1 MFRLDK
7 AMKAF
12 FRRVKAGQ
20 TPGSPPFKSR
30 DGYDSFTYPDAAGWK
45 LEGQRLHLARIGTA
59 EVKLHRPIEGKI
71 KTCSITREGEHWYVV
86 FATEVGLTRRLAY
99 TDELVGIDL
108 GTLRL
113 ATLSTGDT
121 IEHPRHSRCA
131 EHKLKVKQPALK
143 PKSKRSKRRKKAARL
158 VGKVHRKVANQRKDF
173 LHKQSRALVDTYAT
187 LVFEDLS
194 PSKLSRRPR
203 AIQDEETGQYLP
215 NGGSRKAGL
224 NKSILDAG
232 WAQFQ
237 QYCVYKAEEAG
248 RGVLLVDPRTT
259 SQVCSACLEK
269 GPHKDLSQRLHVC
282 PHCGARQ
289 GFQCRTY
296 HRPAR
301 REPSADALLRSPWRK
316 PAGVVTKS
324 L

>member
-1 MFRLDK
+1 LSWPRK
-7 AMKAF
+7 S
-12 FRRVKAGQ
+12 
-20 TPGSPPFKSR
+20 GSPRK
-30 DGYDSFTYPDAAGWK
+30 
-45 LEGQRLHLARIGTA
+45 
-59 EVKLHRPIEGKI
+59 
-71 KTCSITREGEHWYVV
+71 
-86 FATEVGLTRRLAY
+86 RLAY
-99 TDELVGIDL
+99 TDELLGIDL

-121 IEHPRHSRCA
+121 IENPRHYRCA
-131 EHKLKVKQPALK
+131 EQKLKVKQQALK

-173 LHKQSRALVDTYAT
+173 LHKQSRALVDTYET

-194 PSKLSRRPR
+194 PSNLSRRPR

-237 QYCVYKAEEAG
+237 QYWVYKAEEAG
-248 RGVLLVDPRTT
+248 RGVLFVDPRTT

-282 PHCGARQ
+282 PHCGVVLDRDDNAALTIARL
-289 GFQCRTY
+289 G
-296 HRPAR
+296 
-301 REPSADALLRSPWRK
+301 RSLQQTRC
-316 PAGVVTKS
+316 
-324 L
+324 